1 MTWII
6 LLAIPVCVLS
16 LWLMVEGAE
25 KFTDGLLS
33 TAIGF
38 GLSAFALGYIFGGI
52 DLENLA
58 VGIAGAAE
66 GSSGIS
72 MGTVIG
78 SAVFLLTFAVGV
90 TALVSP
96 LPVRVPR
103 RLIILTLLSPLP
115 LALLGLD
122 GDLSRLDGAILFGL
136 SLLLI
141 GYVLRTSRHAALYQP
156 KEIEAAEGLDAED
169 SKWCWG
175 LPLLMAAGAGA
186 IVIGAVLFSW
196 SVRHILSGLG
206 WDDTL
211 FGMLVVAAAVSFE
224 EVPRMVIP
232 AKRGHA
238 EISIGNIIG
247 TVMFFVLFNAGVIAI
262 IHPLALD
269 SSVLGFYWP
278 ALMIALGLMSVLLW
292 RERIG
297 RGAGML
303 LLSAYVAY
311 VGLAVWGGYAL
322 PV

>member
-1 MTWII
+1 MTWILFLAVPAFI
-6 LLAIPVCVLS
+6 LG
-16 LWLMVEGAE
+16 LWLVIEGAE
-25 KFTDGLLS
+25 KFTDGLLA

-38 GLSAFALGYIFGGI
+38 GLSAFVLGYIFGGI

-66 GSSGIS
+66 GLSGIS

-96 LPVRVPR
+96 LSVAVPS
-103 RLIILTLLSPLP
+103 RLIVLTFLSPLP
-115 LALLGLD
+115 FAILGFD
-122 GDLSRLDGAILFGL
+122 NELSRLDGGVLFGL

-141 GYVLRTSRHAALYQP
+141 GYVLRTSRHQALYQP
-156 KEIEAAEGLDAED
+156 KKIED
-169 SKWCWG
+169 SEGMHEGRSRPRWWA
-175 LPLLMAAGAGA
+175 PLLMVGGAGA
-186 IVIGAVLFSW
+186 IVVGAALFNW
-196 SVRHILSGLG
+196 SVRQFLSGLG

-238 EISIGNIIG
+238 EISVGNIVG
-247 TVMFFVLFNAGVIAI
+247 TVMFFVLFNAGVIAL
-262 IHPLALD
+262 IHPVALD
-269 SSVLGFYWP
+269 ASVLSFYWP
-278 ALMIALGLMSVLLW
+278 ALMLVLGLMSVLLW
-292 RERIG
+292 RRRIG

-303 LLSAYVAY
+303 LLVTYAAY
-311 VGLAVWGGYAL
+311 VGHALWGGYTL
-322 PV
+322 PL